1 MKFSKKK
8 FLIAAALIATMVVVG
23 TLGFSISAHADDAVR
38 IGNVT
43 VKGAELDAVWRIHAI
58 AEGKTL
64 SVQEAA
70 REAAKTSLAE
80 QDLKGNSD
88 IPSLEE
94 FYKEATAHYADDK
107 AENDAFCELYGI
119 TPEQLNDVVAR
130 SKRSIQLYGA
140 HYDFVINA
148 YRQAHTDPADTDS
161 AEKLD
166 AIYDAYITEKLG
178 GESVTILDEKRV
190 SALEENIKSIAAAKD
205 RTGDVTTKE

>member
-1 MKFSKKK
+1 MRKSKKVII
-8 FLIAAALIATMVVVG
+8 FVAVLVVTLAVACTVG
-23 TLGFSISAHADDAVR
+23 ISISAHADDAVR

-43 VKGAELDAVWRIHAI
+43 VKGAELDAVWRTHAI

-70 REAAKTSLAE
+70 RKAAKTSLAE

-107 AENDAFCELYGI
+107 AENDAFCERYGI
-119 TPEQLNDVVAR
+119 TPEQLNDAVAR

-148 YRQAHTDPADTDS
+148 YRQAHTDPA
-161 AEKLD
+161 EKLD
-166 AIYDAYITEKLG
+166 AIYDTYITEKLG

-205 RTGDVTTKE
+205 RTGDVTIKE

>member
-8 FLIAAALIATMVVVG
+8 FLIAAALIATMAVVG
-23 TLGFSISAHADDAVR
+23 TVGFSISAHADDAVR

-70 REAAKTSLAE
+70 REAAKASLAE
-80 QDLKGNSD
+80 QDLKGNRA

-119 TPEQLNDVVAR
+119 TPEQLNDAVAR

-148 YRQAHTDPADTDS
+148 YRHAHTDPADTDS

-166 AIYDAYITEKLG
+166 AIYDAYITEMLG

-190 SALEENIKSIAAAKD
+190 RALEENIKSIVAAKE
-205 RTGDVTTKE
+205 RTGDVTTKG

>member
-1 MKFSKKK
+1 MRKSKKVII
-8 FLIAAALIATMVVVG
+8 FVAVLVVTLAVACTVG
-23 TLGFSISAHADDAVR
+23 ISISAHADDAVR

-43 VKGAELDAVWRIHAI
+43 VKGAELDAVWRTHAI

-70 REAAKTSLAE
+70 RKAAKTSLAE

-107 AENDAFCELYGI
+107 AENDAFCEMYGI
-119 TPEQLNDVVAR
+119 TPEQLNDAVAR

-148 YRQAHTDPADTDS
+148 YRQAHTDPA
-161 AEKLD
+161 EKLD
-166 AIYDAYITEKLG
+166 AIYDTYITEKLG

-205 RTGDVTTKE
+205 RTGDVTIKE

>member
-1 MKFSKKK
+1 MRKSKK
-8 FLIAAALIATMVVVG
+8 VVIFVAVLVVTLAVACTVG
-23 TLGFSISAHADDAVR
+23 ISISAHADDAVR

-43 VKGAELDAVWRIHAI
+43 VKGAELDAVWRMHAVS
-58 AEGKTL
+58 EGKTL

-70 REAAKTSLAE
+70 REAAKASLAE
-80 QDLKGNSD
+80 QDLKGNRD

-94 FYKEATAHYADDK
+94 FYKEATAQYAEDK

-119 TPEQLNDVVAR
+119 TPEQLNDAVAR
-130 SKRSIQLYGA
+130 SKRSIRLYGA

-148 YRQAHTDPADTDS
+148 YRHAHTDPADTDS

-178 GESVTILDEKRV
+178 GESVTVLDEKRV